1 MNKTEILYKV
11 RIFKQE
17 NAGKYG
23 IPEIGLF
30 GSYSRGEANEE
41 SDIDIVINTTEP
53 DIFNIVHIREELENI
68 LSKGV
73 DIIRKRKNMNP
84 YLKKSIENETVYA

>member
-1 MNKTEILYKV
+1 MNKTDILYKL

-23 IPEIGLF
+23 ILELGLF

-53 DIFNIVHIREELENI
+53 DIFKLVHIREELENI

-84 YLKKSIENETVYA
+84 YLKKRIENETVYV

>member
-1 MNKTEILYKV
+1 MNKTDILYKL

-23 IPEIGLF
+23 ILELGLF

-84 YLKKSIENETVYA
+84 YLKKRIENETVYV